1 MATLLL
7 YTAVPIQNGEQRIPR
22 KSGQY
27 QELLNLAVLEALELM
42 LTSPGAPPSSPTTG
56 GVFSFPA
63 PTQEISALL
72 QTRQEVG
79 RITDGNDADESE
91 TDDEYKPIPRR
102 KRTRVS
108 SFSGSAPNLRRV
120 PHKKQKDEQFQDEE
134 PTVDTLD
141 SGVSVP
147 ILESNPETWKNLGSE
162 LRTIAEKFSRTSGR
176 MGSSSRCNISS
187 NISSKISSKV
197 GPMKISGNLVTI
209 AINILLWKLMRRMLE

>member
-7 YTAVPIQNGEQRIPR
+7 YTAIPIQDGEHKIPR
-22 KSGQY
+22 RSGQY

-42 LTSPGAPPSSPTTG
+42 LTSPGAPPSSPTAG

-91 TDDEYKPIPRR
+91 TDDEYKPIPRM

-108 SFSGSAPNLRRV
+108 SFSGSAPHLRRV
-120 PHKKQKDEQFQDEE
+120 PHKKPKDEQFQDEE
-134 PTVDTLD
+134 PTVIDTID

-176 MGSSSRCNISS
+176 MGLSSKAR
-187 NISSKISSKV
+187 ISSKISSKV